1 MSPPTSPCLSRTG
14 SARSTCGART
24 GNSLGSLPPPAATLF
39 FCPATW
45 RTVGRMDDATAETLA
60 RAAGLGLAWETH
72 REDVKDALAVVARNR
87 AALPPIPDAGIEPRK

>member
-1 MSPPTSPCLSRTG
+1 
-14 SARSTCGART
+14 
-24 GNSLGSLPPPAATLF
+24 
-39 FCPATW
+39 
-45 RTVGRMDDATAETLA
+45 MDDATAETLA